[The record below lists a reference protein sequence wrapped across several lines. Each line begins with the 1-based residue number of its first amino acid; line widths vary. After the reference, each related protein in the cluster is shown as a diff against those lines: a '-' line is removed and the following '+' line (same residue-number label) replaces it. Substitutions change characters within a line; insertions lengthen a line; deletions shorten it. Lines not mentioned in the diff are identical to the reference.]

1 MSGALPKVY
10 LVRHG
15 ETAWTIS
22 GQPAGRTDIPFTEQG
37 ERDPSEA
44 KMISERT

>member
-1 MSGALPKVY
+1 MSGALPQVY

-15 ETAWTIS
+15 ETVWSIS
-22 GQPAGRTDIPFTEQG
+22 GQPTVRTDIPFIEQG